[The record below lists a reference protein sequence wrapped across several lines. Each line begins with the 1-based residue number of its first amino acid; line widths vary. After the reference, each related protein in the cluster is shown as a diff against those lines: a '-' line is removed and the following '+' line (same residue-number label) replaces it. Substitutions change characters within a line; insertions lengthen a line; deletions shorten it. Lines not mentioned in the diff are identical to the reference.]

1 MMHNDPRQ
9 WLRLEEL
16 LDRRMGPFSAERDSI
31 DPYVIDI
38 QIVALNGR
46 ERFVEFG
53 SWNARRDGFH
63 RVIVAPA

>member
-9 WLRLEEL
+9 WQRLEEL
-16 LDRRMGPFSAERDSI
+16 LDRRMGPFNVERDSI

-46 ERFVEFG
+46 ERFIEFG
-53 SWNARRDGFH
+53 SWNALRRST
-63 RVIVAPA
+63 REMRRI